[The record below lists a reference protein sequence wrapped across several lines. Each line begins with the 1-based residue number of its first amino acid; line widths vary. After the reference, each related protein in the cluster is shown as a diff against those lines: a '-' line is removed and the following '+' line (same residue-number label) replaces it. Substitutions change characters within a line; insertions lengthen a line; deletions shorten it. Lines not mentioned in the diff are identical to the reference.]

1 MKKTKKFSKGH
12 IALAVMVAAL
22 AGAIWLNMEYTTAST
37 EPTKDSSSKY
47 LGQAEYV
54 NASPQVES
62 DEKSYFVSLK
72 QERADSREEALSI
85 LEEALDRDDLS
96 ETERLQL
103 LNKVE
108 EISARAETEAGIET
122 VLKAKGFGEAV
133 AVIGDD
139 GVNIII
145 STELNSARTAQIQDA
160 VLSAGEFTLSDIKII
175 CAEN

>member
-12 IALAVMVAAL
+12 IALALMVAAL

-37 EPTKDSSSKY
+37 EPPNDSSSKY

-54 NASPQVES
+54 NASPQAES
-62 DEKSYFVSLK
+62 DEESYFTTLK
-72 QERADSREEALSI
+72 QERADSREESLNI
-85 LEEALDRDDLS
+85 LEEALDRSDL
-96 ETERLQL
+96 TPAEREEL
-103 LNKVE
+103 LKKVGD
-108 EISARAETEAGIET
+108 ISARAETEATIET

-139 GVNIII
+139 GVNIIV
-145 STELNSARTAQIQDA
+145 SSELNSARTAQIQDA